1 MTIRRTKRRHAKKS
15 KSNKFKR
22 RQNNTRQLGGGDD
35 IPFVI
40 PSNDIM
46 RLIRFILPV
55 IIDSDFTRN
64 QDNFPRLE
72 LMKNLNLNK
81 NAIYILLDNPDY
93 IMPWYLSR
101 NENFELYLEKR
112 GIDFNKIYAETDK
125 KEIAILN
132 EFYHKGL
139 NENLHI
145 YRLTKCFPFLF
156 KLTSSFSNDSNDFS
170 TFPFPFST
178 FPKLIKFD
186 DTDALVEFDYTFP
199 DALVKFD
206 NEIFKHKK
214 TADYL
219 INRMGKKK
227 FEYKDFNTVMAAM
240 LCHNKS
246 LVAMKLL
253 NNVVNANNYRFKWRS
268 GSILDRNPFAS
279 EIFKNNH
286 MEANWSVFPQYTNDI
301 QFLKLHQSEI
311 NIDSLLLNHNR
322 EIFPLIEEMFNKSNN
337 DAYYLMQLASNPH
350 AIDLLKK
357 HQDRLTLFHENIC
370 KNPRGFDLIVKLP
383 LDENSLKNLFYNEG
397 VTNNFKVPLGKKIKN
412 SVVLN
417 NSLGFLSEHDLLRF
431 KKAHEPKENDEVS
444 ISIKDKYGKVYTVYC

>member
-1 MTIRRTKRRHAKKS
+1 MTIRRTKRRRAKKRNS
-15 KSNKFKR
+15 KKFKR

-46 RLIRFILPV
+46 RLILFILPV

-72 LMKNLNLNK
+72 LLKNLNLNK

-93 IMPWYLSR
+93 VIHLYLSR
-101 NENFELYLEKR
+101 NENIELYLEKQ
-112 GIDFNKIYAETDK
+112 GIDFNEIYAETDK
-125 KEIAILN
+125 KEIAIVN
-132 EFYHKGL
+132 EFYYEGL

-156 KLTSSFSNDSNDFS
+156 ELTSSFSNYSNKFF
-170 TFPFPFST
+170 TLPILA

-186 DTDALVEFDYTFP
+186 VADALVEFDYTFP

-206 NEIFKHKK
+206 NRIFKHKK

-219 INRMGKKK
+219 INRMGEKD
-227 FEYKDFNTVMAAM
+227 FEYKFFNVHMTRM
-240 LCHNKS
+240 LCYNKS

-253 NNVVNANNYRFKWRS
+253 NNVINANNYRFNSTS

-279 EIFKNNH
+279 EIFKNNPI
-286 MEANWSVFPQYTNDI
+286 EANWSVFPQYTNDI
-301 QFLKLHQSEI
+301 QFLKLHQNKI

-322 EIFPLIEEMFNKSNN
+322 EIFPLIEEMFNNSNN
-337 DAYYLMQLASNPH
+337 DLNYLMQIASNPH

-357 HQDRLTLFHENIC
+357 HQDRLPYFHDNIC
-370 KNPRGFDLIVKLP
+370 KNPCGFDLIVKLP
-383 LDENSLKNLFYNEG
+383 LDKNSLNDLFKNEG
-397 VTNNFKVPLGKKIKN
+397 VTNNFKVPLGKTIKN
-412 SVVLN
+412 TVVLN
-417 NSLGFLSEHDLLRF
+417 NSLGFLSEHDLLNV
-431 KKAHEPKENDEVS
+431 KKAHEPKENEEVS
-444 ISIKDKYGKVYTVYC
+444 VSINGEDGKVYTVKVF

>member
-1 MTIRRTKRRHAKKS
+1 MTIRRTKRRRAKKS
-15 KSNKFKR
+15 SKKLKR

-46 RLIRFILPV
+46 RLIRSILPV
-55 IIDSDFTRN
+55 IIESDLRY
-64 QDNFPRLE
+64 QYYHEEWSD
-72 LMKNLNLNK
+72 LMNDINLNK

-93 IMPWYLSR
+93 VIHLYLSR
-101 NENFELYLEKR
+101 NENIELYLEKQ
-112 GIDFNKIYAETDK
+112 GIDFNEIYAETDK
-125 KEIAILN
+125 KEIAIVN
-132 EFYHKGL
+132 EFYYEGL

-156 KLTSSFSNDSNDFS
+156 ELTSSFSNYSNKFF
-170 TFPFPFST
+170 TLPIFA

-186 DTDALVEFDYTFP
+186 VADALVEFDYTFP

-206 NEIFKHKK
+206 NRIFKHKK

-219 INRMGKKK
+219 INRMGEKD
-227 FEYKDFNTVMAAM
+227 FEYKFFNVHMTRM
-240 LCHNKS
+240 LCYNKS

-253 NNVVNANNYRFKWRS
+253 NNVINANNYRFNSTS

-279 EIFKNNH
+279 EIFKNNPI
-286 MEANWSVFPQYTNDI
+286 EANWSVFPQYTNDI
-301 QFLKLHQSEI
+301 QFLKLHQNKI

-322 EIFPLIEEMFNKSNN
+322 EIFPLIEEMFNNSNN
-337 DAYYLMQLASNPH
+337 DLNYLMQIASNPH

-357 HQDRLTLFHENIC
+357 HQDRLPLFHENIC

-383 LDENSLKNLFYNEG
+383 LDEDCLYNLFNNVG
-397 VTNNFKVPLGKKIKN
+397 VTNNFKLPLGKTIN
-412 SVVLN
+412 NTVILN
-417 NSLGFLSEHDLLRF
+417 NSLAFSNEHDLRNV
-431 KKAHEPKENDEVS
+431 KKAHKPKENDDEVT
-444 ISIKDKYGKVYTVYC
+444 ILSIKNMYGEVYTVYC